1 MKITC
6 AILVLPWLNK
16 VLVVAFDIAQVKT
29 VISLHETVA
38 LVSYVWEA
46 FANSAVH
53 LTSFFIILP
62 TTVILSSNL

>member
-16 VLVVAFDIAQVKT
+16 VLVVAFDIAQIKT

-38 LVSYVWEA
+38 VVSDVREA

-53 LTSFFIILP
+53 LTFFFIILP